1 MTPRSDEDYEELLQR
16 SRPTPTPAWLHETER
31 ALLGAPAPARSGSAP
46 AWRRGRL
53 LAGAAAGLGAVIVAA
68 GLAGGGPLAAD
79 GGDDARAKPGCEV
92 VYVTEVER
100 AGQVVQAPD
109 GTVRV
114 ETTRQPVTR
123 EVERCR

>member
-1 MTPRSDEDYEELLQR
+1 MTPRSDEDYEALLRR
-16 SRPTPTPAWLHETER
+16 SRPAPTPAWLHETER
-31 ALLGAPAPARSGSAP
+31 ALLPASGARPR
-46 AWRRGRL
+46 WQRRGGL
-53 LAGAAAGLGAVIVAA
+53 LAAAAGGLAAVMVAV

-79 GGDDARAKPGCEV
+79 GGDDARAKPGCEI
-92 VYVTEVER
+92 VYVTEVR
-100 AGQVVQAPD
+100 PAGELVQGPD